1 MTAETVKEP
10 NMVSSNL
17 SFSEATW
24 ESVLLPPAGYFLPR
38 FAVEAELEQGLLK
51 ECALDLTDGAMTAV
65 CAYHKNKWKSPA
77 MELFLKILDKHF
89 A

>member
-1 MTAETVKEP
+1 MEVQSIEGIKRCV
-10 NMVSSNL
+10 MSNL
-17 SFSEATW
+17 GVA
-24 ESVLLPPAGYFLPR
+24 FLPR
-38 FAVEAELEQGLLK
+38 FTVEAELEQGLLK